1 MDVNNNKF
9 LDGDFLRSA
18 KTQLESL
25 ESRLN
30 EISDEIAELEQ
41 EQRTLESHTNAL
53 QRLLG
58 SARSGVDRKMDVSM
72 GIAANT
78 NVTLTHTRRTRQRP
92 PMDIAEEIL
101 SERNGEHMH
110 YRELTE
116 EVMSRGGELPEG
128 SPDVALNVMM
138 NRDSRFIR
146 PFRRGYYAL
155 RKDHPNVRHSVGSR
169 IRRRARVSQT
179 NDSD

>member
-1 MDVNNNKF
+1 MDVNDSKF
-9 LDGDFLRSA
+9 LDSDFLDSA
-18 KTQLESL
+18 KTQLASL
-25 ESRLN
+25 ESRLSEIN
-30 EISDEIAELEQ
+30 EEIAELET
-41 EQRTLESHTNAL
+41 EHRTLESHVRAL
-53 QRLLG
+53 RRLLG
-58 SARSGVDRKMDVSM
+58 SGVEHHLSVNM
-72 GIAANT
+72 GITANT
-78 NVTLTHTRRTRQRP
+78 DITLTHTRRIRQRSP
-92 PMDIAEEIL
+92 IDVAEEIL

-138 NRDSRFIR
+138 NRDSRFVR

-155 RKDHPNVRHSVGSR
+155 KKDHPNVKHSVGSR
-169 IRRRARVSQT
+169 IRRRARVSQA

>member
-18 KTQLESL
+18 KVQLESL

-30 EISDEIAELEQ
+30 EINDEIAELEQ
-41 EQRTLESHTNAL
+41 EQRTLESHINAL

-58 SARSGVDRKMDVSM
+58 SARSGVDHKISV
-72 GIAANT
+72 GLTANAGMT
-78 NVTLTHTRRTRQRP
+78 MTHTRRARQRP

-116 EVMSRGGELPEG
+116 EVMNRGGELPEG